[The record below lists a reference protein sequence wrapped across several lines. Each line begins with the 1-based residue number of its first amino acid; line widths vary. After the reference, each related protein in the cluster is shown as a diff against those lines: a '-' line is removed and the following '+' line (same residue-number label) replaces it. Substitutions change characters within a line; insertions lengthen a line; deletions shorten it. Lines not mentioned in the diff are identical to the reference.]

1 MNGSTSIHYGDYE
14 TNFHELGY
22 LAAPLDYIKRLG
34 FKPPLEGGMHSI
46 AQSMAF
52 SRDIIQMRED
62 SDKGRKF
69 MRFSDLLRKTK
80 PCKATNAR
88 DKVYSLLGLI
98 DDEKYSVPIDYR
110 LPVEKVIRNAT
121 SAIFEAENKLL
132 TLGLCQNPERNNSLP
147 SWVPTLVDTWKARPF
162 DHTRGGHLRDT
173 LRDRGT
179 KNAEIEGEVLKVQGF
194 LYQTLDQICDVVVPE
209 NATNE
214 QLEAVLAGWQGFVD
228 NIERYRGRYTN
239 YNSMCELT
247 KGLAS
252 CYKNHLEYWVQF
264 LSIGSSPNIPP
275 YYERN
280 WVPPE
285 LKSLGLGL
293 DTKSIRSCLVGP
305 DFDYAPKQNAEALEY
320 LYKYGL
326 GRRLGMTVDG
336 SVGLFPASA
345 QIGDTIALIRAA
357 PMPCLLRKVNDSAD
371 HLLVDEV
378 HLVRI
383 TVNGDR
389 PVEPIRII

>member
-1 MNGSTSIHYGDYE
+1 LNGSTTIHYGDYE
-14 TNFHELGY
+14 TTFNELDY
-22 LAAPLDYIKRLG
+22 LAGPLDYIKQLG

-62 SDKGRKF
+62 SNKGRKF
-69 MRFSDLLRKTK
+69 MIFSDLLRKTK

-121 SAIFEAENKLL
+121 SAIFETENKLL

-147 SWVPTLVDTWKARPF
+147 SWVPNLVDTWKARPF
-162 DHTRGGHLRDT
+162 DNTRGGH

-194 LYQTLDQICDVVVPE
+194 LYQTLDQICDAVVPE

-228 NIERYRGRYTN
+228 KIECYKGRYTN
-239 YNSMCELT
+239 YNSMYELT
-247 KGLAS
+247 YGLAS

-264 LSIGSSPNIPP
+264 LSIGSSPNLP
-275 YYERN
+275 YAYERN

-285 LKSLGLGL
+285 LKSLGRGL

-305 DFDYAPKQNAEALEY
+305 DFNYAPKQNAEALDY

-357 PMPCLLRKVNDSAD
+357 PMPCLLRKANDSGD

-378 HLVRI
+378 HIVRI
-383 TVNGDR
+383 TVDLDR